1 MSEEQAAGEKAWM
14 DEIEKTAFAA
24 FADEIQSD
32 LSKHSVEMT
41 PFLRL
46 RTEWL
51 ATLVVLRKRNE
62 DGLADASLKKPADPD
77 SAKTMSILLDN
88 LFKIWERMQKV
99 MNDIEDHCA
108 KAGTPID
115 KGLADKVKPLLQR
128 TEGIIESLL
137 AKEAPKTRK
146 RAPKKSV
153 DKSAVM
159 DTIVGP

>member
-1 MSEEQAAGEKAWM
+1 MSEEQAAGETVSTEKFNPEARTVFLG
-14 DEIEKTAFAA
+14 EIVGFL
-24 FADEIQSD
+24 DD
-32 LSKHSVEMT
+32 RGVRMT
-41 PFLRL
+41 PLLKLRIE
-46 RTEWL
+46 TL
-51 ATLVVLRKRNE
+51 ATLWTLLKRTEAELNDVMATDLKDPE
-62 DGLADASLKKPADPD
+62 NAKRFDALSDRWLKF
-77 SAKTMSILLDN
+77 S
-88 LFKIWERMQKV
+88 ERTQKV
-99 MNDIEDHCA
+99 VNDIEDHCA

-153 DKSAVM
+153 DKTAVM

>member
-1 MSEEQAAGEKAWM
+1 MNEEQATGGNAWM
-14 DEIEKTAFAA
+14 DEIEKTIFAS
-24 FADEIQSD
+24 FVDEIQSF
-32 LSKHSVEMT
+32 LSEKSVKPT

-46 RTEWL
+46 RVEWL
-51 ATLVVLRKRNE
+51 ATLVVLRNRNE
-62 DGLADASLKKPADPD
+62 AGLADVKLKKPADPD

-88 LFKIWERMQKV
+88 LFKLWERMQKV
-99 MNDIEDHCA
+99 MNEIEDYCA

-137 AKEAPKTRK
+137 AREAPKTRK
-146 RAPKKSV
+146 HAPKKSV
-153 DKSAVM
+153 DKTAAM